1 MLDFFFRSWAINI
14 DNIRVSMLQ
23 LGSSMKVNGW
33 VEAWLMNAFCR
44 KLFRDNHPR
53 RTNKHFFFN
62 TTSVRVFV
70 VSYTGLDKFR

>member
-1 MLDFFFRSWAINI
+1 
-14 DNIRVSMLQ
+14 
-23 LGSSMKVNGW
+23 MKVNGW

-62 TTSVRVFV
+62 TTSVRAFV